1 MSENDAME
9 GKKIEL
15 HIFEQ
20 KVMEA
25 LEIAEKQEQ
34 DKSVISNSIMSFEIE
49 IQKVDNKLEIHAFG
63 EKILTLEKGEFNY
76 NIEGLKNIQEKLEKN
91 SDYNYKQFGLPD
103 IEYLEELEKQKEEE
117 RGEPQK
123 DEKDL
128 SEDMEKEQEKKK
140 EEKEK
145 KDKEKEEPE
154 TSDDKNKIR
163 TLTKLND
170 KVIKFLVPSAR
181 DYNGIYLDS
190 AGKIVGENKK
200 SGKIEDVK
208 GITEIKGNS
217 INKNIHGT
225 ENREHKHVNA
235 EIMYRINSKQNTG
248 FAVIRD
254 GTEKGNRDLRYTI
267 SRVNSNNIEDFAYV
281 DIPLLYSQEKVGLAR
296 VREISGERQGVRR
309 QGNIDKVLDEVD
321 ELNEKREIPDDIMES
336 FDEEMKRQPNG
347 IISMKQLKQIL
358 VKIITTKLDA
368 KRK

>member
-1 MSENDAME
+1 MSEKDAME

-20 KVMEA
+20 KVIEA
-25 LEIAEKQEQ
+25 LQIAEKYNQ
-34 DKSVISNSIMSFEIE
+34 DKSYISNGRMDFQIE
-49 IQKVDNKLEIHAFG
+49 IQKIDNKLEIHAFG

-91 SDYNYKQFGLPD
+91 SEFNYKQFGLPD

-117 RGEPQK
+117 KDEPQK
-123 DEKDL
+123 DL
-128 SEDMEKEQEKKK
+128 SKDMEEKEEKKK
-140 EEKEK
+140 PKEGK
-145 KDKEKEEPE
+145 EKDKEESEP
-154 TSDDKNKIR
+154 SDDKNKIR

-181 DYNGIYLDS
+181 SYNGIYLDS

-200 SGKIEDVK
+200 SGKIEELK

-235 EIMYRINSKQNTG
+235 EIMYRIDSKQNTG

-281 DIPLLYSQEKVGLAR
+281 DIPLLHSQEKVGLAR

-358 VKIITTKLDA
+358 VKIITKKLDA